1 MISPVRYVSIL
12 IQSPS
17 SPLSLE
23 KKKRRGNIIHG
34 SSLTCTHAHVRIN
47 NVPQDSFTRAKNW
60 VAELQRQG
68 NPDLIMALAG
78 NKADLQ
84 DQRKVSAETGKS
96 YSQEMGLFFME
107 TSAKASTNV
116 NELFYEI
123 GEILRMYV
131 YAY

>member
-1 MISPVRYVSIL
+1 
-12 IQSPS
+12 
-17 SPLSLE
+17 
-23 KKKRRGNIIHG
+23 
-34 SSLTCTHAHVRIN
+34 
-47 NVPQDSFTRAKNW
+47 
-60 VAELQRQG
+60 
-68 NPDLIMALAG
+68 MALAG